1 MEEQSPSSTPDI
13 SLWQEI
19 RRNFS
24 SLQPVWP
31 FFGLLTLA
39 MTVMYVLTLKNVPAV
54 RQPWMLIGFTL
65 LMLVH
70 TGLHWLS
77 PVAAATSLRSA
88 IYLVVQIALVL
99 ALITLTHYEM
109 LIYGLF
115 IGLIGETLGLIRPL
129 KRSFAVIL
137 GLTVAMFVAR
147 GLYFSWVGI
156 FPFMITILPL
166 IFFVVIYVYLFT
178 RQLEEKKRAEDLLE
192 DLEIA
197 HQQLSEYAVRIEALT
212 LTNERQRMAR
222 ELHDTLAQ
230 GLAGIILQLE
240 AASEHQEQ
248 GHNEKAAAIVKQTIM
263 RARSTLA
270 EARQVI
276 DDLREEPSTNISL
289 AEFIHD
295 EAERF
300 TSLTGLPCEVKLG
313 QDLPVPEEVK
323 LQLEKIISEG
333 LTNIARHAQAGRCW
347 VHLEMEGEQLQLEIG
362 DDGKGFLPEATAAN
376 GGHYGLVG
384 MRERVHLLNGKLN
397 IESAPNSGTR
407 LLISLPVSTQEG
419 K

>member
-1 MEEQSPSSTPDI
+1 MEDQSSSPKTNI
-13 SLWQEI
+13 TLWQEI

-24 SLQPVWP
+24 SLKPVWP

-39 MTVMYVLTLKNVPAV
+39 MTVMYVLTLSNVPAL
-54 RQPWMLIGFTL
+54 RQPWMLIVFTL
-65 LMLVH
+65 MMLAH

-77 PVAAATSLRSA
+77 PVASATHSRSA
-88 IYLVVQIALVL
+88 VYLVVQIALVL

-115 IGLIGETLGLIRPL
+115 IGLIGETLGLVRPL

-137 GLTVAMFVAR
+137 GLTAAMFVAR

-276 DDLREEPSTNISL
+276 DDLREEPSVNISL
-289 AEFIHD
+289 ADFVHD

-313 QDLPVPEEVK
+313 QDLPVSEEAK

-333 LTNIARHAQAGRCW
+333 LTNIARHAHAGRCW
-347 VHLEMEGEQLQLEIG
+347 VYPEIEGEQLLLEIG
-362 DDGKGFLPEATAAN
+362 DDGKGFVPENTAAN
-376 GGHYGLVG
+376 SGHYGLVG
-384 MRERVHLLNGKLN
+384 MRERVHLLNGKLT
-397 IESAPNSGTR
+397 IESVPGRGTR
-407 LLISLPVSTQEG
+407 LLISLPVSVQEG

>member
-1 MEEQSPSSTPDI
+1 MEDQSSSPKTNI
-13 SLWQEI
+13 TLWQEI

-24 SLQPVWP
+24 SLKPVWP

-39 MTVMYVLTLKNVPAV
+39 MTVMYVLTLSNVPAL
-54 RQPWMLIGFTL
+54 RQPWMLIVFTL
-65 LMLVH
+65 MMLAH

-77 PVAAATSLRSA
+77 PVASATHSRSA
-88 IYLVVQIALVL
+88 VYLVVQIALVL

-115 IGLIGETLGLIRPL
+115 IGLIGETLGLVRPL

-137 GLTVAMFVAR
+137 GLTAAMFVAR

-276 DDLREEPSTNISL
+276 DDLREEPSVNISL
-289 AEFIHD
+289 ADFVHD

-313 QDLPVPEEVK
+313 QDLPVSEEVK

-333 LTNIARHAQAGRCW
+333 LTNIARHAHAGRCW
-347 VHLEMEGEQLQLEIG
+347 VHLELQEERLQLEIG
-362 DDGKGFLPEATAAN
+362 DDGKGFLPENTAAN
-376 GGHYGLVG
+376 SGHYGLVG
-384 MRERVHLLNGKLN
+384 MRERVHLLNGKLT
-397 IESAPNSGTR
+397 IESVPGRGTR
-407 LLISLPVSTQEG
+407 LLISLPVSAQEG

>member
-1 MEEQSPSSTPDI
+1 MEEQSPSSKTDI
-13 SLWQEI
+13 TLWQEI

-24 SLQPVWP
+24 SLKPVWP

-39 MTVMYVLTLKNVPAV
+39 MAVMYVLALSNVPAL
-54 RQPWMLIGFTL
+54 RQPWMLIVFTL
-65 LMLVH
+65 MMLAH

-77 PVAAATSLRSA
+77 PVASATHSRSA
-88 IYLVVQIALVL
+88 VYLVVQIALVL

-115 IGLIGETLGLIRPL
+115 IGLIGETLGLVRPL

-137 GLTVAMFVAR
+137 GLTAAMFVAR

-270 EARQVI
+270 DARQVI
-276 DDLREEPSTNISL
+276 DDLREEPSANISL
-289 AEFIHD
+289 ADFVHD

-300 TSLTGLPCEVKLG
+300 TSLTGLPCEVMLG
-313 QDLPVPEEVK
+313 QDLPVSEEVK

-333 LTNIARHAQAGRCW
+333 LTNIARHAHANRCW
-347 VHLEMEGEQLQLEIG
+347 VHLEIDDEQLQLEIG
-362 DDGKGFLPEATAAN
+362 DDGQGFLPENTAAN
-376 GGHYGLVG
+376 SGHYGLVG
-384 MRERVHLLNGKLN
+384 MRERIHLLNGKLT
-397 IESAPNSGTR
+397 IESVPGTGTR
-407 LLISLPVSTQEG
+407 LLISLPVSGEEG